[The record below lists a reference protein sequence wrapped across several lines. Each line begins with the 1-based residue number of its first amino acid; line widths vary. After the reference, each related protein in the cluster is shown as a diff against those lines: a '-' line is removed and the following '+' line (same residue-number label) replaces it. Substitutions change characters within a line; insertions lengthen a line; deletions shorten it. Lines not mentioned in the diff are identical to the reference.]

1 MIPKSCRLFGQ
12 DRATEQMLRAK
23 SRFNLKR
30 FRSKESKLTGSIC
43 RGHGALLL
51 PACNRTQVHQ
61 SAVHLSSSRSRI
73 DPTSAEKAGMR
84 GLSASL
90 SLPKRPLTEPRSGFR
105 SVGVV
110 LSAQAE
116 RGKSYA
122 TLSARLKP
130 HRQALLI
137 SINCKVAADEPA
149 AATRQDTTNKGA
161 TKKDLDLT
169 PPRSQAGSDAARSP
183 CRPRQIPPPS
193 PPSGNSRVRARP
205 RSSSAVGQYDGR
217 RFR

>member
-43 RGHGALLL
+43 RRHGALLL
-51 PACNRTQVHQ
+51 PACNRTQVHL

-90 SLPKRPLTEPRSGFR
+90 RSGFR

-110 LSAQAE
+110 LSAQAG

-122 TLSARLKP
+122 RPSARLKP

-137 SINCKVAADEPA
+137 SINCKVAADSSPA
-149 AATRQDTTNKGA
+149 AAHQDTTNKGA

-193 PPSGNSRVRARP
+193 PPSGNSRAQARP